1 MRTIDTDCIVNAVAS
16 LCVKA
21 NIDLNQETEM
31 ALRRAKGH
39 ERSPVG
45 MEILDQLLENAQIAR
60 ENAMPICQDTGLAV
74 VFCEI
79 GQDVHIQ
86 GAALE
91 DAINQG
97 VAKGY
102 TEGYLRS
109 SVVKDPLD
117 RINTKNNTP
126 AIIHYTSVPGEAL
139 KITVAPKG
147 IGSENM
153 SRLYMCKPSQ
163 GLQGI
168 EDAVIETVKL
178 AGSNACPPLVI
189 GVGVGGNFEKVA
201 CLAKQALLRPVGEHS
216 RDERWAD
223 IERELLRKVNQLGIG
238 PQGFGGST
246 TALWLAI
253 ETYPTHIGGM
263 PVAVNINCHVARH
276 ESITL

>member
-1 MRTIDTDCIVNAVAS
+1 
-16 LCVKA
+16 
-21 NIDLNQETEM
+21 
-31 ALRRAKGH
+31 
-39 ERSPVG
+39 
-45 MEILDQLLENAQIAR
+45 
-60 ENAMPICQDTGLAV
+60 
-74 VFCEI
+74 
-79 GQDVHIQ
+79 
-86 GAALE
+86 
-91 DAINQG
+91 
-97 VAKGY
+97 
-102 TEGYLRS
+102 
-109 SVVKDPLD
+109 
-117 RINTKNNTP
+117 
-126 AIIHYTSVPGEAL
+126 
-139 KITVAPKG
+139 
-147 IGSENM
+147 
-153 SRLYMCKPSQ
+153 MCKPSQ